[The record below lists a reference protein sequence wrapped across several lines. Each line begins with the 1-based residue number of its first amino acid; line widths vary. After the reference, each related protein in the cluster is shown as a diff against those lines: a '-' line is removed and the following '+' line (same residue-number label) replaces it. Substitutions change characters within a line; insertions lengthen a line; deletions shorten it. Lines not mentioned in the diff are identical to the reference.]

1 MKRYLVIK
9 EGDIY
14 ESGRGVVEDVQEAVN
29 WYRKADD
36 LGDST
41 AMAGLARADVITTG
55 DLDPGVTGMQD
66 DPWTVGYWSGWPP
79 TFNLYVGNHGSG
91 ML

>member
-1 MKRYLVIK
+1 M
-9 EGDIY
+9 Y

-36 LGDST
+36 LGDLT

-66 DPWTVGYWSGWPP
+66 DP
-79 TFNLYVGNHGSG
+79 
-91 ML
+91 